1 LIKQLRTVNPLKK
14 KNTLDNIPRNVNIF
28 LGMFF
33 GVS

>member
-1 LIKQLRTVNPLKK
+1 LKK